1 MPLSYPSTVQ
11 IVEAVR
17 TFLEKDILT
26 SASGRQAFD
35 TKVAI
40 NALLIVERE
49 LNNGSQLD
57 SDERKR
63 LVTLLGHE
71 GALEDM
77 NEDLAKAISD
87 GSMGTGDSE
96 LIDHL
101 YKSVMGKLSIDNPR
115 YSTYKRLKE
124 KGK

>member
-1 MPLSYPSTVQ
+1 MPLSYPSTLQ
-11 IVEAVR
+11 IIQAVR
-17 TFLEKDILT
+17 TFLEKDMLT

-40 NALLIVERE
+40 NALMTVERE
-49 LNNGSQLD
+49 LDHGSQLD

-71 GALEDM
+71 GSLEDM
-77 NEDLAKAISD
+77 NEELAQAISD
-87 GSMGTGDSE
+87 GSIGVGDSE
-96 LIDHL
+96 LVDHL